1 MSDSNPA
8 PVTDSQRRW
17 RWARRSLIAGG
28 VALALAVPAAWVAHG
43 QARHHGMGFMRGAP
57 VDLETAQEW
66 LAVFVRQT
74 LRKLEATP
82 EQHARIQSIAE
93 RALADLYPLRER
105 QREGRVAA
113 LTLLSTERID
123 PAAAEQLRAQ
133 QIALHEQ
140 ASKRIM
146 QAVLEAAEVLTPT
159 QRDQLAKE
167 IAARRWRHG

>member
-1 MSDSNPA
+1 MSESTPA
-8 PVTDSQRRW
+8 TVTDSQRRW
-17 RWARRSLIAGG
+17 RWARRSMIAGG

-43 QARHHGMGFMRGAP
+43 QTRHHGMSFMRGGQ

-82 EQHARIQSIAE
+82 DQHARIQGIAE

-105 QREGRVAA
+105 QREARVTA
-113 LTLLSTERID
+113 LTLLSAERID
-123 PAAAEQLRAQ
+123 PQGAETLRAQ

-146 QAVLEAAEVLTPT
+146 QAVLEAAEVLTPP